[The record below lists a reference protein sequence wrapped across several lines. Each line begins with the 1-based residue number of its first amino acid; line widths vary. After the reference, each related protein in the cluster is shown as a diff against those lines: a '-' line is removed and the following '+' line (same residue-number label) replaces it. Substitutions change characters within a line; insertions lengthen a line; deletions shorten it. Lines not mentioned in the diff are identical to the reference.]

1 VLTARAMVE
10 TLHKSQVATCVLTFG
25 SHTAVLKP
33 FNVNPTKAIP
43 RFSSIDDGGGTNDY
57 FCLRYAH
64 KLLLGRPEQR
74 KIAMVITDGQGW
86 VDGLRHQVSAGN
98 NLGITTIGIGIQED
112 VSSVYKQAI
121 NIKKAEDLGDVS
133 FKQIK
138 LAV

>member
-1 VLTARAMVE
+1 MTGV
-10 TLHKSQVATCVLTFG
+10 QTCALPILF
-25 SHTAVLKP
+25 KP

-43 RFSSIDDGGGTNDY
+43 LFNAIDDGGSTNDY

-64 KLLLGRPEQR
+64 KLLLNRPEQR
-74 KIAMVITDGQGW
+74 KIAMVITDGQGY
-86 VDGLRHQVSAGN
+86 VEGLRRQVTAGE

-112 VSSVYKQAI
+112 VSRVYKQSI
-121 NIKKAEDLGDVS
+121 NIKRAEDLGVVS